1 MQATS
6 EQHLADIY
14 ESLFPREPMAPM
26 KRKRE
31 KAPKEAEQE
40 PTLDEM

>member
-14 ESLFPREPMAPM
+14 ESLFPRESLAPM
-26 KRKRE
+26 KRNKAKAYRE
-31 KAPKEAEQE
+31 EERE
-40 PTLDEM
+40 PSLDEM